1 MKVSRIRNLRTRPF
15 GWVAKPGWTQ
25 WTKTIADWFL
35 LKFDCFSFS
44 FILTWTLIG
53 WRLSY
58 PAFVSVS
65 CVSHAFGRLA
75 KRNRCRSK
83 ADSSWKTTIKLWVIS
98 EVSIEDEQ
106 KMTIFSSWKIT
117 AGPADFFLSIFLAG
131 QNTGTP
137 NDCFLWNI
145 CSKRQILSRI
155 FYYSRTDK
163 KS

>member
-35 LKFDCFSFS
+35 LKFDFFFS

-65 CVSHAFGRLA
+65 CVSHASGRLA
-75 KRNRCRSK
+75 KRNRCRST
-83 ADSSWKTTIKLWVIS
+83 AYSSWKTTIKLWVIGL
-98 EVSIEDEQ
+98 DRRRT
-106 KMTIFSSWKIT
+106 KNDNIFQLKNNSWSSR
-117 AGPADFFLSIFLAG
+117 FFSFHFSCRAKHRDTQRLFSLKYLFEEA
-131 QNTGTP
+131 
-137 NDCFLWNI
+137 NI
-145 CSKRQILSRI
+145 V
-155 FYYSRTDK
+155 
-163 KS
+163 